1 MSLNNLQVA
10 LQILPL
16 PQHYSNN
23 NNNTTEQ
30 SIVKVSENQV
40 ILSAIP
46 NAPIFPF
53 THVLDINTQQ
63 DQHDHFVFD
72 TIPHSTINELIQGK
86 DTSIVVYDS
95 SSNNRFDTK
104 TLLAFSDLF
113 NLGLPQYQVFI
124 KFIESGGRDLISR
137 DGTEREYQVDNIDI
151 IEKYYKFGLE
161 QRKSG
166 IMSIFSI
173 ILKQPSST
181 SQLNIMDL
189 TGCDHAT
196 LDLFA
201 EICINNY
208 REPAMPES
216 TEKRFNPSSP
226 IFRTLQSSSSIL
238 VIACVSYLDN
248 IAQLEHTLSYI
259 SNIYEKTSF
268 RKDTTARRSV
278 SSTTL
283 KNRSSQNDDT
293 EYLRRIILKLTN
305 EINTLRHSTYH
316 QRGRG
321 SLNTVI
327 SSSICSEN
335 EHGPRHVSM
344 FSSVSNS
351 TAMTIPDPISEEKEH
366 MLISDLNRQIEE
378 LENQITVTRERNTH
392 VERELQDMRSSSTQA
407 QLMAIG
413 EKQASII
420 DHLEWKLAETEK
432 LNDDLYQ
439 KLVIETETSSTMKN
453 KLEDDIQYIKRGM
466 MDLAEDRVLLD
477 KVFRVVENIIS
488 RGDKDIYSALH
499 ELTLLKSHVENQNNE
514 LIQKNKEI
522 ESLCHSTVDDADI
535 GGNSSDILYIQRTQA
550 LESRVE
556 ELDEY
561 IEHIRTQR
569 DHYSDQL
576 EERIDE
582 ADKLQRACALQTA
595 KASGLQK
602 KLTEMEEALNSN
614 RKMIRDGDLSGLVQ
628 KLENDISRLE
638 KEKSVDEKDFETSYE
653 TALNEIETI
662 TQRTRYQDEEIQRL
676 KAIIQKVNEQL
687 SLTTNNFNQKKEELL
702 DLQTRFD
709 SVQEMNLEIKH
720 KLQRVVSDRRQQY
733 THNDHNRKDSISS
746 NRSSINSISSPKKR
760 QYLQRTISAASDN
773 RRRSLL
779 TDYQILDQ
787 KELLRWA
794 NEKLDDP
801 TEGREDVIR
810 KLAQMSNENAQFA
823 LWVGDLETQLLSQ
836 RHHLAQDIKGLEC
849 DVMNLTVLNNQLEK
863 ELEQVSIPVTSRSLN
878 MERCKSTNSATE
890 KYNNSSL
897 PTRSGTFS
905 RSNTS
910 SRSSLNNH
918 KSKQQQQKKLQNNNR
933 ESSEKHISV
942 DSEISRWMAG
952 SRSMNRSVTPI
963 NIPPPS
969 DPPLNSIPPIPV
981 LPQIHTS
988 NSTSPL
994 PTTQQNHISI
1004 NSVLLSNDRNSC
1016 LSSCSMSSNPCSPIT
1031 MESYDHLIRNH
1042 LLKITV
1048 AENDIKTHQQ
1058 VIHKLESQLADSEA
1072 KVQEQQHEIEAL
1084 LDDHEAL
1091 EKIKDEVA
1099 KTTNEL
1105 KSERVLKRNA
1115 EHAHRILEKRIEEL
1129 MDTKKSKF
1137 RCF

>member
-1 MSLNNLQVA
+1 MITSSLFKNKMSLNNLQVA

-16 PQHYSNN
+16 PQHYSN

-407 QLMAIG
+407 QLMSIG

-439 KLVIETETSSTMKN
+439 KL
-453 KLEDDIQYIKRGM
+453 RGM

-488 RGDKDIYSALH
+488 RGDKDIYGALH

-522 ESLCHSTVDDADI
+522 ESF
-535 GGNSSDILYIQRTQA
+535 
-550 LESRVE
+550 RVE

-653 TALNEIETI
+653 TALNEIEAI
-662 TQRTRYQDEEIQRL
+662 TQRARYQDEEIQRL

-687 SLTTNNFNQKKEELL
+687 NLTTNNYNQKKEELL

-709 SVQEMNLEIKH
+709 S
-720 KLQRVVSDRRQQY
+720 
-733 THNDHNRKDSISS
+733 
-746 NRSSINSISSPKKR
+746 
-760 QYLQRTISAASDN
+760 
-773 RRRSLL
+773 
-779 TDYQILDQ
+779 
-787 KELLRWA
+787 LLRWA

-801 TEGREDVIR
+801 TEGREDLIR

-863 ELEQVSIPVTSRSLN
+863 ELEQVSIPVTNRSHN
-878 MERCKSTNSATE
+878 MERC
-890 KYNNSSL
+890 
-897 PTRSGTFS
+897 
-905 RSNTS
+905 
-910 SRSSLNNH
+910 
-918 KSKQQQQKKLQNNNR
+918 
-933 ESSEKHISV
+933 
-942 DSEISRWMAG
+942 

-1004 NSVLLSNDRNSC
+1004 NS
-1016 LSSCSMSSNPCSPIT
+1016 
-1031 MESYDHLIRNH
+1031 
-1042 LLKITV
+1042 
-1048 AENDIKTHQQ
+1048 
-1058 VIHKLESQLADSEA
+1058 SQLADSEA

-1091 EKIKDEVA
+1091 EKIKNEVA

>member
-1 MSLNNLQVA
+1 M
-10 LQILPL
+10 
-16 PQHYSNN
+16 
-23 NNNTTEQ
+23 
-30 SIVKVSENQV
+30 
-40 ILSAIP
+40 
-46 NAPIFPF
+46 
-53 THVLDINTQQ
+53 
-63 DQHDHFVFD
+63 
-72 TIPHSTINELIQGK
+72 
-86 DTSIVVYDS
+86 
-95 SSNNRFDTK
+95 
-104 TLLAFSDLF
+104 
-113 NLGLPQYQVFI
+113 
-124 KFIESGGRDLISR
+124 
-137 DGTEREYQVDNIDI
+137 
-151 IEKYYKFGLE
+151 E

-208 REPAMPES
+208 REPTMPES

-268 RKDTTARRSV
+268 RKDITARRSI

-293 EYLRRIILKLTN
+293 EYLRRIILKLSN

-327 SSSICSEN
+327 SSSVCSEN

-351 TAMTIPDPISEEKEH
+351 TAMTIPDPIIEEKEH

-407 QLMAIG
+407 QLLSIG

-439 KLVIETETSSTMKN
+439 KLVIETETNSTMKHT
-453 KLEDDIQYIKRGM
+453 LENDLQYIKRGVT
-466 MDLAEDRVLLD
+466 DLAEDRVLLD
-477 KVFRVVENIIS
+477 KVFCVVENIILK
-488 RGDKDIYSALH
+488 GDKDIYGALH
-499 ELTLLKSHVENQNNE
+499 ELKILKSHVENQNNE
-514 LIQKNKEI
+514 LIQKNREL
-522 ESLCHSTVDDADI
+522 ESLCHNTVDDGGI
-535 GGNSSDILYIQRTQA
+535 GENSSDILNIQRTQA

-614 RKMIRDGDLSGLVQ
+614 RKMIREGDFSGLVQ
-628 KLENDISRLE
+628 KLENDIARLE

-653 TALNEIETI
+653 TALNEIEMM
-662 TQRTRYQDEEIQRL
+662 TQKTRQQDEEIQRL
-676 KAIIQKVNEQL
+676 KTTVHKVNEQL
-687 SLTTNNFNQKKEELL
+687 SLTNNKYNQKKDQLL

-720 KLQRVVSDRRQQY
+720 KLERVISDRRQHY
-733 THNDHNRKDSISS
+733 THNDPNRKDSIGS

-801 TEGREDVIR
+801 TEGREDLIR

-823 LWVGDLETQLLSQ
+823 LWVGDLETQILSQ
-836 RHHLAQDIKGLEC
+836 RHHLTQDIKGLEC
-849 DVMNLTVLNNQLEK
+849 DVMNLTVINNQLER
-863 ELEQVSIPVTSRSLN
+863 ELEQVSVQTNNRSHN
-878 MERCKSTNSATE
+878 IERGRNTNSATE
-890 KYNNSSL
+890 KYNNTSSL
-897 PTRSGTFS
+897 PTRSGTFNRS
-905 RSNTS
+905 RTS
-910 SRSSLNNH
+910 SRSSLNNPLQSH
-918 KSKQQQQKKLQNNNR
+918 KSKQQQQQKKTHSSNR
-933 ESSEKHISV
+933 ENSENRASIES
-942 DSEISRWMAG
+942 DLTRWTAG
-952 SRSMNRSVTPI
+952 SRSMNRSITPI
-963 NIPPPS
+963 NLPPPS
-969 DPPLNSIPPIPV
+969 EPPLNSPPPIPV

-988 NSTSPL
+988 NSITPI

-1004 NSVLLSNDRNSC
+1004 NSILLSNDRNSC

-1042 LLKITV
+1042 LLKITM

-1058 VIHKLESQLADSEA
+1058 VILKLESQLAESEA

-1084 LDDHEAL
+1084 MDDHEAL
-1091 EKIKDEVA
+1091 EKVKDEVA
-1099 KTTNEL
+1099 KTTSEL
-1105 KSERVLKRNA
+1105 KSERILKRNA